1 MKKRDKDEKKVEEEE
16 EFAGRELKVTMECL
30 TPTTPLPHPHH
41 TPTQSVEKEII
52 KYLCL
57 EELGGHLVRRW

>member
-30 TPTTPLPHPHH
+30 TPTTPQPHPHH
-41 TPTQSVEKEII
+41 PPTPTREKELK
-52 KYLCL
+52 KYLCANL
-57 EELGGHLVRRW
+57 LYM